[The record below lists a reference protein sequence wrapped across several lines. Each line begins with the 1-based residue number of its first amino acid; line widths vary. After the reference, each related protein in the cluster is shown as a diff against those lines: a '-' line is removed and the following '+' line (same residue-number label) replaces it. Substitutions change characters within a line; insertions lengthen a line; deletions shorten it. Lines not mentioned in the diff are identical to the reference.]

1 MNDQTTESAQKA
13 LRNAPEGIYNQKAL
27 KYPTQVFYS
36 EGKHGVSDS
45 LLNCA
50 KAGYQALFMLEL
62 ALTRIGAEQGSEVLT
77 KWFLTPSLRATGTTK
92 QGSKVVVYAH
102 QPNYFSDPVNI
113 RNVVESGKLVNG
125 AGPIPQEEF
134 NRLEALNGN
143 GRVFVIPYET
153 LKQSS
158 SGVIK
163 VDDALEHPQT
173 IPFLGGVDKAKAYL
187 AKHREV
193 YGDRIGIWHT
203 DDLNKKDP
211 LGRVLYLSN
220 DYNDGLNGNL
230 SLDYDGQVFG
240 VVAPEAQV
248 AKNLE
253 SKL

>member
-1 MNDQTTESAQKA
+1 MNDQTTEAAQKA

-27 KYPTQVFYS
+27 KDPTQVFYS
-36 EGKHGVSDS
+36 EGKYGVSSS
-45 LLNCA
+45 LVNCV
-50 KAGYQALFMLEL
+50 KAGYQALFMPEL

-77 KWFLTPSLRATGTTK
+77 KWYVTPSLRATGTTK

-113 RNVVESGKLVNG
+113 RNVVEGGKLVNG
-125 AGPIPQEEF
+125 AGTIPQEAF
-134 NRLEALNGN
+134 DSLVAQDGN

-173 IPFLGGVDKAKAYL
+173 ISFLGLGREDAEKYL

-193 YGDRIGIWHT
+193 YGDTIGIWHC
-203 DDLNKKDP
+203 DDFNKKDP
-211 LGRVLYLSN
+211 LGRLLFVGDGGSL
-220 DYNDGLNGNL
+220 DGVDGLVDCGR
-230 SLDYDGQVFG
+230 VFG
-240 VVAPEAQV
+240 VVAPEAQS

-253 SKL
+253 ERVE